1 MAHRVLDV
9 SKNYVLTHEYET
21 VFIYC
26 RVTEKS
32 TVVGDHHGD
41 PTCGVIAPDES
52 WFATGGEGVLVY
64 LPRTGVNTYLR
75 DPVVHVSAMRLE
87 GNDSVRFL
95 VEPWSANAS
104 VWRLN
109 PTSGDLSK
117 LSDGPDLRDEPY
129 QENVQY

>member
-1 MAHRVLDV
+1 MEIRHV
-9 SKNYVLTHEYET
+9 
-21 VFIYC
+21 
-26 RVTEKS
+26 
-32 TVVGDHHGD
+32 
-41 PTCGVIAPDES
+41 ES
-52 WFATGGEGVLVY
+52 SPQTSPGSRRAGEGVLVFV
-64 LPRTGVNTYLR
+64 PRTGVNTYLR

-87 GNDSVRFL
+87 GNDNVRFL
-95 VEPWSANAS
+95 VDPWSANAS